1 MSIRPV
7 DARLRRFALAL
18 SVVTL
23 PMVGAPG
30 AAGAQ
35 VFLAASPH
43 PPFSIGP
50 LFMVAS
56 VTPDLSS
63 VSVRVSWSLTPAPRT
78 RLDSIRQ
85 DLYLLWPAEL
95 AEATAPGSAEP
106 ALRRFVEERGFEV
119 VSDGRLIIRARD
131 RAKLGT
137 AAEGDPIAAAA
148 SFVTFYKRGTNP
160 AQSGLGTFIRIPWT
174 PVLTDPVTLTSL
186 SLRFKDLITPKP
198 ATWFEQLFWG
208 RRHILTLGAG
218 TAGSVALYSMYLE
231 RREHVVPLAR
241 DFSLLIATF
250 ADADHLRIEEISPPA
265 ATRRPSRVR
274 AGGENVTLPLSG
286 AEGSVPQILKVQFSY
301 FQGWIAWR
309 PILISLLFL
318 VLGNLM
324 GALMFTQQLT
334 RLLRRRV
341 HLGRRDG
348 QGRQRG
354 LVPASATL
362 ERIVP
367 GTSTRAEVVALC
379 GSPVEEHEWR
389 ASPPQRTLI
398 YRGVRTFAH
407 RRHGLGWVAT
417 VSHREEEQQEVEIM
431 LEGDRVRNVQT
442 RIRRARLP

>member
-1 MSIRPV
+1 M
-7 DARLRRFALAL
+7 LAL
-18 SVVTL
+18 PVVA
-23 PMVGAPG
+23 APNI
-30 AAGAQ
+30 ARAQ
-35 VFLAASPH
+35 VFLATSAH

-50 LFMVAS
+50 LFMVAT

-63 VSVRVSWSLTPAPRT
+63 VAVRVSWSLTLAPRT
-78 RLDSIRQ
+78 RPDSIPQ

-95 AEATAPGSAEP
+95 AEATAPGPAEP
-106 ALRRFVEERGFEV
+106 ELRRFVGERGFEV
-119 VSDGRLIIRARD
+119 VSDGRLTIRARD
-131 RAKLGT
+131 RAVLGT
-137 AAEGDPIAAAA
+137 AAEGDPIAVAA
-148 SFVTFYKRGTNP
+148 SYVTFYKRGTNP
-160 AQSGLGTFIRIPWT
+160 AQSGLGTFVKIPWT
-174 PVLTDPVTLTSL
+174 PLLTDPVTLTSL
-186 SLRFKDLITPKP
+186 TMRFKDLITPRP
-198 ATWFEQLFWG
+198 ATWFEELFWG

-241 DFSLLIATF
+241 DFSLLIANF

-274 AGGENVTLPLSG
+274 AGSENVTLALSG
-286 AEGSVPQILKVQFSY
+286 AGGNVPQTLKVQFSY
-301 FQGWIAWR
+301 FQGMIAWR
-309 PILISLLFL
+309 PVLISLLFL

-324 GALMFTQQLT
+324 GALMFTQQIS
-334 RLLRRRV
+334 RLLRRRL

-354 LVPASATL
+354 LVPASHTL

-389 ASPPQRTLI
+389 ASPPQRTMI
-398 YRGVRTFAH
+398 YRGVRTLAH

-417 VSHREEEQQEVEIM
+417 VSHREEEQHEVEIM
-431 LEGDRVRNVQT
+431 LEDDRVRNVQT
-442 RIRRARLP
+442 HVRRTRTDR